1 MTKRNA
7 RNLKGHQVNV
17 DRERERE
24 SKKKKKETKDRRLF
38 FFVVKNSFFFLGR
51 QTSEKLRRRLI
62 ESTAAPFYDEKVARL
77 ISDGPLVSFFAI
89 VLHSRVKT
97 KQNTNVDR
105 HIVGEVAVEF
115 DRNWFEKK
123 NSTTRV
129 KTRSN
134 PNE

>member
-1 MTKRNA
+1 MSI
-7 RNLKGHQVNV
+7 
-17 DRERERE
+17 ERERA
-24 SKKKKKETKDRRLF
+24 KKKKEGNQRSAVV

>member
-1 MTKRNA
+1 MSI
-7 RNLKGHQVNV
+7 
-17 DRERERE
+17 ERERE
-24 SKKKKKETKDRRLF
+24 SKKKKRRKPKIGGCF
-38 FFVVKNSFFFLGR
+38 FLLLKIVFFFLGR

-123 NSTTRV
+123 KNSTTRV